1 MKILTDEEIKN
12 VFLETF
18 VDDSAL
24 TEAEW
29 TAARAIE
36 AAIIER
42 IGEPVARTTIE
53 KTEWISQGD
62 GTWIGRIESHI
73 PLDEITPLVAIRGV
87 E

>member
-1 MKILTDEEIKN
+1 MGRGNGVKILTDEEIKN

-36 AAIIER
+36 AAILER
-42 IGEPVARTTIE
+42 IGEPVAWMSIDGAGVFKR
-53 KTEWISQGD
+53 KYSDDYGD
-62 GTWIGRIESHI
+62 I
-73 PLDEITPLVAIRGV
+73 PLFAIKGV

>member
-18 VDDSAL
+18 VDDSVL

-29 TAARAIE
+29 TAARAFE
-36 AAIIER
+36 AAEPSHMAMSQPVDMARVLAER
-42 IGEPVARTTIE
+42 VTKLEQQVTYLMR
-53 KTEWISQGD
+53 
-62 GTWIGRIESHI
+62 RI
-73 PLDEITPLVAIRGV
+73 DEVR